1 MFKLQLPVF
10 LLPLVTVA
18 MYCTPTPAG
27 CWSDMGTRVI
37 DVEIVSSTHMS
48 SEVCTD
54 SCAGL
59 GYTFAGLTG
68 HYAPNQTFYCYC
80 GSSINPSAVQ
90 APDSDCNTTCPDGAP
105 VPCGGNYRMSLYN
118 ATNCDSPL
126 PTPGQSLNGTACSQP
141 ETIYLPFCNTSLTFS
156 ERTRDLVNRITLAE
170 IGPQLTARNSPPI
183 SRLGITAYYWGA
195 NFVHG
200 ITNSASGGTLC
211 LNESCVTIWPSGPG
225 LGASWNATSWNTMG
239 AAAADEY
246 RALNNANWG
255 PVARG
260 VKNGMD
266 ALDSWGPTINL
277 LREPRWGRVQESFS
291 EDPFFNGIASTN
303 IVRGLQEGEDPR
315 YLKVAATLKHFA
327 VYSLEQFFDATD
339 NFTYTRENINNLA
352 SPFDLADSYFPHFQ
366 QAVSPVASGG
376 GAAAGVMMAMNEVN
390 SVPSLA
396 SSQLI
401 NQLRLWGGK
410 DSLYIATDGGNMID
424 SMIALEP
431 KGHSYCP
438 YHTPPC
444 TREEGVTLAVQA
456 GSDIADGS
464 EYSSSLFD
472 TVVTGNLTLGE
483 AQQRLYYTLLIRM
496 RLGLFDDLANQP
508 YAQIG
513 PERLGA
519 PASRAAALLASKES
533 LVLLENDVKLPQ
545 IALPW
550 IKTGNVP
557 LTIIGFAANSTQSLI
572 SNYVNQ
578 VCPNGGGYC
587 YPSIVQSIEALGVNI
602 ADFQLG
608 CTSAA
613 VCPSS
618 LSAAAIAAAS
628 VPNRRILLVLGLD
641 QHEEGEQHD
650 REVTGLPADQEVFV
664 NAVLLAASAAG
675 NALAAVIIHG
685 GAVSLSNLKAAGV
698 PILDA
703 FYPGPFGG
711 EAIASALFGDYNPG
725 GKLPYTVYDEQYATA
740 VAMPDMRIA
749 AIGRTY
755 RYHAD
760 SSPGGPPLWRFGT
773 GKSYTTF
780 TTTFTTPP
788 PPSLTLTPSSP
799 SIPITLTITNTG
811 NVMDGDEVL
820 QAYFIPIIVSA
831 PQPPFLPLRA
841 LFAFKRVHVP
851 HGNAVEVT
859 INVNALLM
867 PLTLSDGTRGPIDGE
882 YTIVFSRGEGG
893 QELTLNATLV
903 GW

>member
-1 MFKLQLPVF
+1 MVA
-10 LLPLVTVA
+10 VVVA
-18 MYCTPTPAG
+18 MQCTPTPAG
-27 CWSDMGTRVI
+27 CYSDIGTRAI
-37 DVEIVSSTHMS
+37 DIEIVSAEHMS
-48 SEVCTD
+48 SEICTD

-59 GYTFAGLTG
+59 GYAVSGVTG
-68 HYAPNQTFYCYC
+68 HGPPDQTFYCYC
-80 GSSINPSAVQ
+80 GISINPSAVP
-90 APDSDCNTTCPDGAP
+90 APESECNVTCPNGAP
-105 VPCGGNYRMSLYN
+105 VSCGGNYRMSLYN
-118 ATNCDSPL
+118 ATNCDTPL
-126 PTPGQSLNGTACSQP
+126 PPPAQNLNGTACTQP
-141 ETIYLPFCNTSLTFS
+141 ETINLPFCNTSLTFA
-156 ERTRDLVNRITLAE
+156 ERTRDLVGRITLAE

-183 SRLGITAYYWGA
+183 PRLGIGAYYWGA

-200 ITNSASGGTLC
+200 ITNPVSGGTLC

-225 LGASWNATSWNTMG
+225 LGASWNATAWNTMG

-260 VKNGMD
+260 NAGMD
-266 ALDSWGPTINL
+266 GLNSWGPTINL
-277 LREPRWGRVQESFS
+277 IRECRWGRVQESFS
-291 EDPFFNGIASTN
+291 EDPYFNGIAATN
-303 IVRGLQEGEDPR
+303 IVRGLQEGEDSR

-327 VYSLEQFFDATD
+327 VYSLEQYFDATD

-352 SPFDLADSYFPHFQ
+352 SPFDLSDSYFPHFQ

-401 NQLRLWGGK
+401 NQLRTWGGK
-410 DSLYIATDGGNMID
+410 DTLYIATDGGNMID

-438 YHTPPC
+438 YHAPPC
-444 TREEGVTLAVQA
+444 TRNEGVTLAVQA

-464 EYSSSLFD
+464 EYESSLFD
-472 TVVTGNLTLGE
+472 TVISGNLTLGE

-496 RLGLFDDLANQP
+496 RLGLFDDLATQP

-519 PASRAAALLASKES
+519 PATRAAALLAAKES
-533 LVLLENDVKLPQ
+533 LVLLENDVTLPQ

-550 IKTGNVP
+550 SKTGSVP

-572 SNYVNQ
+572 SNYVSNQ
-578 VCPNGGGYC
+578 GCSTGGFSC
-587 YPSIVQSIEALGVNI
+587 YPNIAQSIEALGVNI
-602 ADFQLG
+602 ADIQLG
-608 CTSAA
+608 CSSASS
-613 VCPSS
+613 CPPT

-628 VPNRRILLVLGLD
+628 VPNRRILLVLGLS
-641 QHEEGEQHD
+641 QNEEGEQKD
-650 REVTGLPADQEVFV
+650 REVTGLPAEQELFV
-664 NAVLLAASAAG
+664 NAILSASATAG
-675 NALAAVIIHG
+675 NALAAVVIHG
-685 GAVSLSNLKAAGV
+685 GAVSLPKLKVAGV
-698 PILDA
+698 PILDG

-711 EAIASALFGDYNPG
+711 EAIAAAIFGDYNPG
-725 GKLPYTVYDEQYATA
+725 GKLPYTVYDEPYATA
-740 VAMPDMRIA
+740 VEMRDMRIA

-755 RYHAD
+755 RYHSD
-760 SSPGGPPLWRFGT
+760 NSPGGPPLWRFGT
-773 GKSYTTF
+773 GKSYTKF
-780 TTTFTTPP
+780 TTTFATPP
-788 PPSLTLTPSSP
+788 PSSLTLTPSSP
-799 SIPITLTITNTG
+799 SIPITLSITNTG
-811 NVMDGDEVL
+811 NMDGDEVL
-820 QAYFIPIIVSA
+820 QAYFVPISVSS
-831 PQPPFLPLRA
+831 PQPPFLPLRS

-851 HGNAVEVT
+851 RGTAVDVT

-882 YTIVFSRGEGG
+882 YIIIFSRGEGG
-893 QELTLNATLV
+893 QEISVNATLN